1 MIKEDRISADIFRD
15 IEAVRKIPAVN
26 SILEVICRTTG
37 MGFAAVARVTDEK
50 WVTCAVRDEINFGL
64 VPGSELKLET
74 TICHEIRQ
82 SLTPVIINEV
92 SEDPHFSSHHTP
104 EMYGFQSYV
113 SYPIIFKNG
122 YLFGTLC
129 AIDPKPAVLN
139 TPEIMAMFQLFAE
152 LIAFHLAALEELTA
166 TEEKLKE
173 ERLTAE
179 FRDQF
184 IAILGHDLRNP
195 VGAILNAAQLLLKMP
210 LDDRAKRL
218 SNIVLDSAYRTKG
231 LINNI
236 LDFASGRL
244 GQGIQLSSTSDQPLE
259 SLLKQVITELIIV
272 SPDSTF
278 DVDIQIDEPVYC
290 DGVRIAQ
297 LFSNLLGNAIAH
309 GKKDTPIKIKGL
321 CRDGFFELSV
331 ANGGNKIPDQVMS
344 RLFEPFSHGKDEAHK
359 QGLGLG
365 LFIAH
370 EIASAHKGEILVS
383 STDEE
388 TRFTLRI
395 PLQISF

>member
-1 MIKEDRISADIFRD
+1 MDKTDIEKD
-15 IEAVRKIPAVN
+15 IEAVKKIAAVN

-64 VPGSELKLET
+64 LPGSELKLET

-82 SLTPVIINEV
+82 SQTPVIINEV
-92 SEDPHFSSHHTP
+92 SEDPGFRDHHTP
-104 EMYGFQSYV
+104 ALYGFQSYI
-113 SYPIIFKNG
+113 SFPIILKNG
-122 YLFGTLC
+122 KMFGTLC
-129 AIDPKPAVLN
+129 AIDPKPAILD
-139 TPEIMAMFQLFAE
+139 TPAIKAMFELFAE
-152 LIAFHLAALEELTA
+152 LISFHLLAVDELFHS
-166 TEEKLKE
+166 EVKLKE
-173 ERLTAE
+173 ERKTAE

-195 VGAILNAAQLLLKMP
+195 VGAVLNAAQLLLRMP
-210 LDDRAKRL
+210 LEDRAKRL
-218 SNIVLDSAYRTKG
+218 STIVLDSAHRAKE

-236 LDFASGRL
+236 LDFASGHL
-244 GQGIQLSSTSDQPLE
+244 GQGIQLGCLADAPLE
-259 SLLKQVITELIIV
+259 QLLTQVITEMRIV
-272 SPDSTF
+272 SPSSKF
-278 DVDIQIDEPVYC
+278 EVDMQVNQPVYC

-297 LFSNLLGNAIAH
+297 LFSNLLGNAITH
-309 GKKDTPIKIKGL
+309 GDKQLPIKISSV
-321 CRDGFFELSV
+321 CMDGYFELSV
-331 ANGGNKIPDQVMS
+331 GNGGEKISEQIME
-344 RLFEPFSHGKDEAHK
+344 RLFQPFSHGKEESHK

-370 EIASAHKGEILVS
+370 EIALAHQGEILVS

-395 PLQISF
+395 PLQMI

>member
-1 MIKEDRISADIFRD
+1 MKEAGIEKD
-15 IEAVRKIPAVN
+15 IEAVKKIPAVS

-82 SLTPVIINEV
+82 SQTPVIINEV
-92 SEDPHFSSHHTP
+92 SEDPGFRDHHTP
-104 EMYGFQSYV
+104 ALYGFQSYI
-113 SYPIIFKNG
+113 SFPIILKNG
-122 YLFGTLC
+122 KMFGTLC

-139 TPEIMAMFQLFAE
+139 TPEIKGMFELFAE
-152 LIAFHLAALEELTA
+152 LISFHLLAVDELSQS
-166 TEEKLKE
+166 EIKLNE
-173 ERLTAE
+173 ERKTAE

-195 VGAILNAAQLLLKMP
+195 VGAVLNAAQLLLKMP
-210 LDDRAKRL
+210 LEDKAKRL
-218 SNIVLDSAYRTKG
+218 SKIVLDSAYRAKG

-244 GQGIQLSSTSDQPLE
+244 GNGIQLSSIPDAPLE
-259 SLLKQVITELIIV
+259 DLLIQVITEMRIV
-272 SPDSTF
+272 SPGTQF
-278 DVDIQIDEPVYC
+278 EVDIALDRPVYC

-297 LFSNLLGNAIAH
+297 LFSNLLGNAITH
-309 GKKDTPIKIKGL
+309 GDKQLPIKITG
-321 CRDGFFELSV
+321 RSDGADFELSI
-331 ANGGNKIPDQVMS
+331 ANGGNKIPQEIMD
-344 RLFEPFSHGKDEAHK
+344 RLFQPFSHGKGESHK

-370 EIASAHKGEILVS
+370 EIALAHEGEILVS
-383 STDEE
+383 STDDE

-395 PLQISF
+395 PLQIL